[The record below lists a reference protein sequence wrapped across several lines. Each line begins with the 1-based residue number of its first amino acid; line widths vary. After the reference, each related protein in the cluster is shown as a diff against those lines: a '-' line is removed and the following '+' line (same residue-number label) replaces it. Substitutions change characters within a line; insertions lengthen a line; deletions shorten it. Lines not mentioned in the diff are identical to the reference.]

1 MNPVM
6 PSKRGRDLGRPTPQ
20 PYVAFMSQYPDLPDR
35 LPLFPL
41 GGAIL
46 LPGELLPL
54 NVFEPR
60 YLNMLDD
67 VQRDGG
73 HVGIIQSRTGSD
85 AARPNLA
92 RIGGAGRLKQLQET
106 DDGRYLITLV
116 GVSRFRLKRELDT
129 PTPYR
134 VAEPDYTPY
143 AADLLPRR
151 EPECDRNR
159 LLQLLQAWF
168 KAEHLAADWSTL
180 RDAPLATLID
190 QLSMSAPFPADE
202 RQALLEAA
210 DPVARLDLMQ
220 DLLAVRIAG
229 GADGSMQ

>member
-1 MNPVM
+1 M
-6 PSKRGRDLGRPTPQ
+6 RGE
-20 PYVAFMSQYPDLPDR
+20 DR
-35 LPLFPL
+35 QK
-41 GGAIL
+41 GA
-46 LPGELLPL
+46 
-54 NVFEPR
+54 
-60 YLNMLDD
+60 
-67 VQRDGG
+67 Q
-73 HVGIIQSRTGSD
+73 TGTEQWRAGAG
-85 AARPNLA
+85 AARRNVG
-92 RIGGAGRLKQLQET
+92 RMGGAGRLQQFEET
-106 DDGRYLITLV
+106 DDGRDLSALD
-116 GVSRFRLKRELDT
+116 GVSRVRLERELDT

-202 RQALLEAA
+202 RQAMLEAA